1 MAADGHRLLV
11 VSVESADASRAVCV
25 VRSLY
30 GSARVGTLYQ
40 VPFPAGGTVELT
52 EIEWYGH
59 PREVLDAMHHGKVCL
74 VGSGAGALRAE
85 EVLAVRERGD
95 RTDSVHVK
103 RAAS

>member
-1 MAADGHRLLV
+1 MKGLAGEAGSADAHRLLI
-11 VSVESADASRAVCV
+11 VSVESAEAARAVCV

-30 GSARVGTLYQ
+30 GAARIGTLYQ
-40 VPFPAGGTVELT
+40 LPSPADGTVELT

-85 EVLAVRERGD
+85 GALAVRQR
-95 RTDSVHVK
+95 R
-103 RAAS
+103 